1 MSVFSIIHQ
10 PREITDSLQKGHD
23 VSCVSLK
30 TQTFLKWSTNVCMC
44 HATVSSL
51 QKTNKCQTWL
61 YCYSILCVS
70 MSSHQY
76 EFSPKKFSDN
86 ILLSG
91 EKRKSTFHWDIFL
104 HRVHSEIVVAVLKNR
119 ITLSPVMFTGM
130 LWVGEPD
137 KTVKTLFFYVW
148 WRRVDRLKKKKMN
161 KAHYEEKCPWIE
173 LYGFTE

>member
-44 HATVSSL
+44 HATISSL

-91 EKRKSTFHWDIFL
+91 EKTKSTFHWDIFL

-148 WRRVDRLKKKKMN
+148 WRRVDRLKKKKWTKHTMKRN
-161 KAHYEEKCPWIE
+161 VLE
-173 LYGFTE
+173 